1 MTATVAQPAPPAT
14 ALAPDTPAGLPPGL
28 PRRDA
33 ASLIAVPLVHG
44 IGQSMLFAI
53 LPSVARDHGIGETGV
68 ALIYMLPAVVWALIT
83 IWWGRRCDVW
93 DRKPILLLSIL
104 GFAAS
109 MLTFAGAAALAYLG
123 LIGAGALWVLIL
135 VSRLMYST
143 MSSGALPAAQAYV
156 VARTVP
162 RHRTTA
168 IGRISA
174 AWNFGTLLGPGIIG
188 LLAVFGVLTP
198 MIAAGIIALMVWA
211 VVRVALSPQ
220 PPQPAPSG
228 ARRRL
233 RFADPRIRMILV
245 TGLCGSMAQAIL
257 LQTLGFFFM
266 DGLGV
271 ASGDVP
277 RTVGVALTTAGLA
290 TLLSQV
296 VLVPLMGRSPAFMER
311 LGAGVTLGAFLIL
324 AMADSIMVAWLAT
337 ALSGLGYGLLRPG
350 NIAHASQ
357 AVQAHEQGSVA
368 GLNGALW
375 SAGYI
380 ITPLFTMPLHGID
393 PQLPFYAGA
402 VTLLLAIGFSLAAAP
417 KRR

>member
-1 MTATVAQPAPPAT
+1 MTTLAPQPAPPA

-53 LPSVARDHGIGETGV
+53 LPAVARDHGIGETGV
-68 ALIYMLPAVVWALIT
+68 ALIYMLPAVAWSLIT
-83 IWWGRRCDVW
+83 VWWGRRCDVW

-109 MLTFAGAAALAYLG
+109 MLTFAGAAALAYWG
-123 LIGAGALWVLIL
+123 AIGSGMLWALIL
-135 VSRLMYST
+135 ASRLVYST
-143 MSSGALPAAQAYV
+143 LSSGALPAAQAYV
-156 VARTVP
+156 VARTAP

-174 AWNFGTLLGPGIIG
+174 AWNFGSLLGPGIIG
-188 LLAVFGVLTP
+188 LLAIFGVLTP
-198 MIAAGIIALMVWA
+198 LVAAGAIALVTWA
-211 VVRVALSPQ
+211 IVRATLTPQ
-220 PPQPAPSG
+220 RPQPAPVG
-228 ARRRL
+228 GQGRL
-233 RFADPRIRMILV
+233 RLLDPRIRLILV

-266 DGLGV
+266 DGLDV
-271 ASGDVP
+271 ASQDVP
-277 RTVGVALTTAGLA
+277 RVVGVALTIAGLA

-296 VLVPLMGRSPAFMER
+296 VLVPMIRQAAFMER
-311 LGAGVTLGAFLIL
+311 LGAALTLAAFLML
-324 AMADSIMVAWLAT
+324 AGVDSVHGAWLAT

-350 NIAHASQ
+350 NIAHASL

-380 ITPLFTMPLHGID
+380 VTPLFTMPLHMLGAA
-393 PQLPFYAGA
+393 LPFYAGA
-402 VTLLLAIGFSLAAAP
+402 VTLLLAIGFSLASP
-417 KRR
+417 RPPLGR